1 MERLTRVL
9 TKTVVYTKGKYDDT
23 TSAEMTTGDV
33 RTVLKKLAEY
43 EDIGTPMELKQLKEN
58 GGFTSLELAE
68 IATALKKLQMV
79 MSSAADII
87 DNWKSDYE
95 ELKKIKERNI
105 PQKPT
110 LEGDGYAPDGSF
122 IWDTWLCPNCG
133 SAHEVDDEK
142 YDYCPNCG
150 QKIDWREDDAEWKVE

>member
-9 TKTVVYTKGKYDDT
+9 TKTVVYTKEKYDDT

-79 MSSAADII
+79 MSRAADII

-150 QKIDWREDDAEWKVE
+150 QKIDWREDDVEWKVE